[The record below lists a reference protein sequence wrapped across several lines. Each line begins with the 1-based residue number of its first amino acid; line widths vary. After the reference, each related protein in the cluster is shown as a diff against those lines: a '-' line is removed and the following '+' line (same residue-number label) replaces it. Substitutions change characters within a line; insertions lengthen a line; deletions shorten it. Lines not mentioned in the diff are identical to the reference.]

1 MPSNETNIEDG
12 FTESHDQI
20 DSMLKSVLYSLQDAL
35 LISLGCVVRSN
46 NKGLVFYEKQ
56 LYIKKKQK

>member
-20 DSMLKSVLYSLQDAL
+20 DSMLKSVLYSL
-35 LISLGCVVRSN
+35 
-46 NKGLVFYEKQ
+46 
-56 LYIKKKQK
+56 